1 MIRAKLLRAMSVSPG
16 REHERTGFGISFTGS
31 ARFDTGQDPRWQA
44 AGFAAMV
51 ALIPIAVAWLLVYI
65 VVYRGKRIG
74 NVRPSV
80 GC

>member
-1 MIRAKLLRAMSVSPG
+1 
-16 REHERTGFGISFTGS
+16 
-31 ARFDTGQDPRWQA
+31 
-44 AGFAAMV
+44 MV